1 MPSRPIEDHWQE
13 LASEDSAALWGA
25 VSELLTNPE
34 FCKEPE
40 SKPAAED
47 LLRDF
52 LNVPAE
58 EIERIIN
65 DPSCLAE
72 HGVALATAQS

>member
-1 MPSRPIEDHWQE
+1 MPSRPIEELWLE
-13 LASEDSAALWGA
+13 LAADDPGVLWGA

-34 FCKEPE
+34 FSKEPE
-40 SKPAAED
+40 STGAAID

-52 LNVPAE
+52 LQVPPD

-65 DPSCLAE
+65 DPSRLAE
-72 HGVALATAQS
+72 HYLESSPAQS